1 MTELPYMKLWV
12 ADHLSATA
20 HLEPPEMGCYCRLLF
35 IMWQQGGWLPNK
47 PELLARYCRMTVK
60 QWERVAP
67 IVLSF
72 FDEVELESGSI
83 IQSRRLTEELNA
95 AREIFK
101 KRSEASKRKARK
113 NNNGRG
119 PNEPQVRHSYSY
131 SHSYRGR
138 GYQER
143 EDE

>member
-72 FDEVELESGSI
+72 FDEVELEVRVHHSEQAIDRGVEC
-83 IQSRRLTEELNA
+83 R
-95 AREIFK
+95 ARNFQKAQRGFK
-101 KRSEASKRKARK
+101 T
-113 NNNGRG
+113 
-119 PNEPQVRHSYSY
+119 
-131 SHSYRGR
+131 
-138 GYQER
+138 
-143 EDE
+143 